1 MSIQADTLLDWRI
14 IPFIT
19 TLPSKHIPVI
29 SSCSISSTLITPHSS
44 PLNFISD
51 PGRPINAN
59 GFEPSSSPYVVWS
72 SCGGPNGTIVVSD
85 ADHSGVFINTMLGDP
100 SGWRYK
106 VTDSRPSYSRALAV
120 WRNQP
125 RKLAIISAAS
135 FDDAETNKSRPL
147 TLDVM
152 DLETLIA
159 ANPPP
164 EGPTPI
170 QIYYPKL
177 QRAV

>member
-1 MSIQADTLLDWRI
+1 MATPSVSPT
-14 IPFIT
+14 IPST
-19 TLPSKHIPVI
+19 TTSWSKRFHTSTKHPHHPSNEHP
-29 SSCSISSTLITPHSS
+29 SS

-51 PGRPINAN
+51 PGQPINAN

-106 VTDSRPSYSRALAV
+106 MTDARPSYSRAMAI

-125 RKLAIISAAS
+125 NKLAIFSAAAY
-135 FDDAETNKSRPL
+135 DDAATNKSRPL

-152 DLETLIA
+152 DLEVLVA